1 MKFRKRE
8 KQVGVRL
15 RAEEHAALKAIAEKD
30 GYESVSE
37 LVRALIEKVIE
48 DHRRNSFHSHTGFE
62 TKPGR

>member
-15 RAEEHAALKAIAEKD
+15 RTEEHAALKVIAEKD

-37 LVRALIEKVIE
+37 LVRALIERAIE
-48 DHRRNSFHSHTGFE
+48 DHHRKPSHPHPSYE